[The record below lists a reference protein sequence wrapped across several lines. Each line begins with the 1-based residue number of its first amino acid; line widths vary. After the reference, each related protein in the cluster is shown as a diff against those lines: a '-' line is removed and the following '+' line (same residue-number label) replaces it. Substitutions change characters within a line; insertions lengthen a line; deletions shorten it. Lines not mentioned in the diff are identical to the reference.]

1 MQFQKQF
8 LICTI
13 NNKINME
20 NRNLYALILGV
31 SSGFGKACAY
41 ELAGMGYNI
50 IGAHLDLGSNKMR
63 TEEFRLELEE
73 LGVKAKFFNA
83 NAADDTVRKEIVEF
97 IKKDFDNGEN
107 NVLRVLIHSLAF
119 GAIKPLFDRNPDNAV
134 NKRQIE
140 MTMDVMA
147 NSLVYWVQ
155 DLFVSNLLAENSRIF
170 GLTSIGNTRAMNN
183 YGAISAAKCALE
195 AYIRQI
201 AIELAPYKI
210 TANAILAGL
219 TDTPASNKIPG
230 FSSMLAHAKEHNPF
244 GRNTVPEDVAKA
256 IAMLADEKFY
266 WITGQVLGVD
276 GGESIMNFIETH
288 K

>member
-1 MQFQKQF
+1 
-8 LICTI
+8 
-13 NNKINME
+13 ME

-31 SSGFGKACAY
+31 SSGFGKACAV

-50 IGAHLDLGSNKMR
+50 YGVHLDLGSNKQKAD
-63 TEEFRLELEE
+63 EFRVELESM
-73 LGVKAKFFNA
+73 GVKAHFFNV
-83 NAADDTVRKEIVEF
+83 NGADDTVRKNIVEQ
-97 IKKDFDNGEN
+97 IKSDFSNGEN
-107 NVLRVLIHSLAF
+107 NILRVLIHSLAF
-119 GAIKPLFDRNPDNAV
+119 GAIKPLFDKNPDNAV
-134 NKRQIE
+134 NRRQIE

-147 NSLVYWVQ
+147 NSLIYWTQ
-155 DLFVSNLLAENSRIF
+155 DLFVNDLLAENSRIF

-230 FSSMLAHAKEHNPF
+230 FPKMLAHAKEHNPF

-256 IAMLADEKFY
+256 ISLLIDEKFY
-266 WITGQVLGVD
+266 WMTGQVLGVD

-288 K
+288 N